1 MGDIVQKI
9 FELNGV
15 IVTLFG
21 TGIFGCVM
29 YMVKTMMAARKDRD
43 NQRRALLALLH
54 SKIYENC
61 TIQIERGYTTI
72 SELDNLE
79 YLWEG
84 YSGLGG
90 NGTGEKLV
98 TDVKNLKVR
107 KAE

>member
-1 MGDIVQKI
+1 MKHILD
-9 FELNGV
+9 ELLALNGV
-15 IVTLFG
+15 LIGLFG
-21 TGIFGCVM
+21 TGIFGCVV
-29 YMVKTMMAARKDRD
+29 YLVKTMMAARKDRD

-54 SKIYENC
+54 SKIYEKC